1 MSEPL
6 KLFIYGPAR
15 SGTSISQNAARK
27 VLGLPGR
34 GEGHVFTIYQ
44 RLIHQYFKYAKGFTE
59 KRGALA
65 RELSARAF
73 KTRMIEEIRELYAR
87 AYKSDSFVDKT
98 PGAEPMLAT
107 PLVLE
112 TFPDARFI
120 VIKRTGIEVVQSFQI
135 KFGATFDDACKSW
148 TACMNATTKVMEW
161 VPQALVI
168 DQHELTNSPAE
179 VGKRIGE
186 HVGRPEK
193 AEEIANFFVNNR
205 TEKSSSH
212 DWSKRLTLADTTWS
226 DEEKEHFRVT
236 CGRAMRSF
244 DYSM

>member
-15 SGTSISQNAARK
+15 SGTSISQNVARK

-44 RLIHQYFKYAKGFTE
+44 RIIHQYFKYTKGFTE

-73 KTRMIEEIRELYAR
+73 KLQMIEEIREVYGR
-87 AYKSDSFVDKT
+87 VYKSDSFVDKT
-98 PGAEPMLAT
+98 PGAEAILAT

-112 TFPDARFI
+112 TFPDARFM

-135 KFGATFDDACKSW
+135 KFGASFDDACKSW
-148 TACMNATTKVMEW
+148 VACMQATAKLAEW
-161 VPQALVI
+161 VPEALVV
-168 DQHELTNSPAE
+168 DQHELTNAPVE
-179 VGKRIGE
+179 VGKRIAE

-193 AEEIANFFVNNR
+193 AQDIADFFVNNR

-212 DWSKRLTLADTTWS
+212 DWSKRLTLDDTSWS
-226 DEEKEHFRVT
+226 EEEKEHFRAT

-244 DYSM
+244 GYPM